1 MYMLRKGRV
10 RGEIKGNMEIAE
22 IHNSDW
28 ITVREGEWNAE
39 DWSTAVSLSFSFP
52 PCPSAPPP
60 LVLALVD
67 LEEE

>member
-1 MYMLRKGRV
+1 
-10 RGEIKGNMEIAE
+10 MEIAE

-52 PCPSAPPP
+52 PCPTAPP
-60 LVLALVD
+60 VLALVD
-67 LEEE
+67 LEEEES

>member
-1 MYMLRKGRV
+1 
-10 RGEIKGNMEIAE
+10 MEIAE

-52 PCPSAPPP
+52 PCPTAPPLPP